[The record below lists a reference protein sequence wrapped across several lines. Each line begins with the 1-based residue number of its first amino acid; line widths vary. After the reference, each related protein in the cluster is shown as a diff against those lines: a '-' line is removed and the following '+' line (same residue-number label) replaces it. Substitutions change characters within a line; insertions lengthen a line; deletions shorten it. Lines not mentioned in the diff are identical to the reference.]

1 MVTQSGGQ
9 EVDHV
14 SKEVVGWIRMCMGNW
29 PKVPFV
35 RVIPNVRFPG
45 PLWPRTELSSRLGP
59 WRDGN
64 LLVSLRS
71 AVGLWLLWS
80 SVVRLR
86 VCDLILS
93 GKSVVGLRVCNSVSP
108 GWSMGRLWHLWDFD
122 HVFSLKSGLR
132 NNRWDRG
139 YSRGLSKC
147 CGQWWL

>member
-14 SKEVVGWIRMCMGNW
+14 SKEVVGWIRMCIGNW

-86 VCDLILS
+86 VCDLVLS
-93 GKSVVGLRVCNSVSP
+93 GKSVVGLRLSRESVVRLRVCNSFSP
-108 GWSMGRLWHLWDFD
+108 GFSIGRLGHLWDFD

-132 NNRWDRG
+132 NNR
-139 YSRGLSKC
+139 
-147 CGQWWL
+147 